1 MSKKTIH
8 GITGSILTTV
18 GLTAMAP
25 TAFAAPSIETNFS
38 VTPQM
43 GSLQSISLFGS
54 ANGWRTAQSATDT
67 GQTYAYRFIAIDF
80 TTDATGIF
88 SFGQNASNYPVD
100 TAMAVYYSNSFDLSN
115 LLDPNAYNDDS
126 NDSSKTCGSP
136 GRCPE
141 VTAELIEGARNT
153 LVITTYSPS
162 ATDRLELPISAYAI
176 GPGNVVFTLYELPPE
191 EPEEEP
197 APEVPEKEI
206 VNEPAPTPE
215 PIAPPPVYYVSVFD
229 SASAFSNTSA
239 YNAASIIDSTPE
251 LLALFV
257 GLPNNSQ
264 RSTAATQTLPL
275 FNGSSSQVTQG
286 TLASMNRTVD
296 ARQAELRGLSS
307 GDEANRAQSFWIKP
321 FGSWAKQDDRNGVSG
336 FDVTTS
342 GFVLG
347 YDTEATPQLLL
358 GGAFGYA
365 NSSVDSNSSIA
376 PQQMDIDSYQLLGYG
391 RYEIAPTLDVS
402 FQADVGVNENQGKR
416 HVTFITSTAE
426 SSYDSYTGH
435 LGLGLNKHFAVSP
448 KDQAITSLVTDYTWF
463 KDEAYQEE
471 GAGVLNLSVEERTTE
486 SWIVGVRSEWIH
498 QINSAFAINAS
509 LGAGYDLLDEQAA
522 ITSAYA
528 AAPSA
533 SFSTAGLDL
542 EPWNANAGTGLTY
555 STLNGIDI
563 SALYQAEHRSDFL
576 NQTASLKVTWEF

>member
-1 MSKKTIH
+1 MSIKSIQ
-8 GITGSILTTV
+8 GITRSILATV
-18 GLTAMAP
+18 SLTAIAP
-25 TAFAAPSIETNFS
+25 TALAALGIETNFS
-38 VTPQM
+38 VTPAM
-43 GSLQSISLFGS
+43 GDFQSIDLFGS
-54 ANGWRTAQSATDT
+54 RNGWRNVQSATDT
-67 GQTYAYRFIAIDF
+67 GQTYTYRFIAIDF

-88 SFGQNASNYPVD
+88 SFGQNSYPID
-100 TAMAVYYSNSFDLSN
+100 TTMAVYYSSSFDLSN
-115 LLDPNAYNDDS
+115 LVDPNVYNDDGT
-126 NDSSKTCGSP
+126 DASKKCGSP
-136 GRCPE
+136 NCPLI
-141 VTAELIEGARNT
+141 TAELVEGARNT
-153 LVITTYSPS
+153 LVISTYNPDTGNS
-162 ATDRLELPISAYAI
+162 LELPISAYAI
-176 GPGNVVFTLYELPPE
+176 GPGNVVFTLYELAPE
-191 EPEEEP
+191 EPVEETI
-197 APEVPEKEI
+197 PEVPEEEL

-215 PIAPPPVYYVSVFD
+215 PEAPPVYYVSVFD
-229 SASAFSNTSA
+229 SASAFSNISA
-239 YNAASIIDSTPE
+239 YNAANIIDSTPE

-257 GLPNNSQ
+257 GLQNDAQ

-275 FNGSSSQVTQG
+275 LNGSSSQVTQG

-307 GDEANRAQSFWIKP
+307 GDEAKRAQSFWIKP

-342 GFVLG
+342 GVVVG

-402 FQADVGVNENQGKR
+402 FQADVGVNDNQGKR
-416 HVTFITSTAE
+416 HVTFINSTAE

-435 LGLGLNKHFAVSP
+435 LGLGLNKRFTISP

-471 GAGVLNLSVEERTTE
+471 GAGILNLSVEDRTTE
-486 SWIVGVRSEWIH
+486 SWVMGVRSEWIH
-498 QINSAFAINAS
+498 QINSAFALNAS

-533 SFSTAGLDL
+533 NFTTAGLDL

-555 STLNGIDI
+555 TTLNGVDI

>member
-1 MSKKTIH
+1 MSKRTIQ
-8 GITGSILTTV
+8 GITGSILATV

-25 TAFAAPSIETNFS
+25 TALAVPSIETNFS
-38 VTPQM
+38 VTPEM
-43 GSLQSISLFGS
+43 GNFQSIGLFGS
-54 ANGWRTAQSATDT
+54 SNGWRTAQSASDT
-67 GQTYAYRFIAIDF
+67 GQTFTYRFIAIDF
-80 TTDATGIF
+80 TTDITGSF
-88 SFGQNASNYPVD
+88 TFGQNSYPID

-115 LLDPNAYNDDS
+115 LVDPDAYNDDGG
-126 NDSSKTCGSP
+126 DISKKCGSP
-136 GRCPE
+136 NCPQ
-141 VTAELIEGARNT
+141 VTTELIAGARNT
-153 LVITTYSPS
+153 LVITTYRPVD
-162 ATDRLELPISAYAI
+162 ADGLELPISAYAI
-176 GPGNVVFTLYELPPE
+176 GPGNVVFTLYELAPE
-191 EPEEEP
+191 ETEEELAPEESEEEL
-197 APEVPEKEI
+197 APEEL
-206 VNEPAPTPE
+206 VNEPEPE
-215 PIAPPPVYYVSVFD
+215 APPVYYVSVFD
-229 SASAFSNTSA
+229 SASAFSNISA
-239 YNAASIIDSTPE
+239 YNAANIIDSTPE

-257 GLPNNSQ
+257 GLQNDAQ
-264 RSTAATQTLPL
+264 RSIAATQTLPL
-275 FNGSSSQVTQG
+275 LNGSSSQVTQG

-307 GDEANRAQSFWIKP
+307 GDEAKRGQSFWIKP

-342 GFVLG
+342 GVVLG
-347 YDTEATPQLLL
+347 YDTEATSRLLL

-416 HVTFITSTAE
+416 HVTFINSTAE
-426 SSYDSYTGH
+426 SSYNSYTGH
-435 LGLGLNKHFAVSP
+435 LGLGLNKRFTISP
-448 KDQAITSLVTDYTWF
+448 KDQAITSVVTDYTWF

-471 GAGVLNLSVEERTTE
+471 GAGVLNLSVEDRTTE
-486 SWIVGVRSEWIH
+486 SWVMGVRSEWIH
-498 QINSAFAINAS
+498 QINSAFALNAS

-533 SFSTAGLDL
+533 NFTTAGLDL

-555 STLNGIDI
+555 TTLNGVDI

-576 NQTASLKVTWEF
+576 NQTASLKVMWEF

>member
-1 MSKKTIH
+1 MSKKTIQ
-8 GITGSILTTV
+8 GITGSILATV
-18 GLTAMAP
+18 GLAAVAP
-25 TAFAAPSIETNFS
+25 TALAVPAIETNFS
-38 VTPQM
+38 VTPEM
-43 GSLQSISLFGS
+43 GSLQSISLFG
-54 ANGWRTAQSATDT
+54 ATNGWRTAESATDT
-67 GQTYAYRFIAIDF
+67 GQTYTYRFIAIDF

-88 SFGQNASNYPVD
+88 SFGQNASSYPVD

-126 NDSSKTCGSP
+126 GDSSKTCGSS

-153 LVITTYSPS
+153 LVITTFSPS
-162 ATDRLELPISAYAI
+162 DAGSLELPISAYAI
-176 GPGNVVFTLYELPPE
+176 GPGNVVFTIYEQTPE
-191 EPEEEP
+191 EPEEEL
-197 APEVPEKEI
+197 
-206 VNEPAPTPE
+206 VNEPTPTPE
-215 PIAPPPVYYVSVFD
+215 PEAPPVYYVSVFD
-229 SASAFSNTSA
+229 SASAFSNISA
-239 YNAASIIDSTPE
+239 YNAANIIDSTPE

-257 GLPNNSQ
+257 GLPNDAQ

-307 GDEANRAQSFWIKP
+307 GDEANRAQSFWVKP

-342 GFVLG
+342 GVVLG

-402 FQADVGVNENQGKR
+402 FQADVGVNENEGKR
-416 HVTFITSTAE
+416 HVTFINSTAE

-435 LGLGLNKHFAVSP
+435 LGLGLNKRFTISP
-448 KDQAITSLVTDYTWF
+448 KDQVVTSLVTDYTWF
-463 KDEAYQEE
+463 KDEAYKEE
-471 GAGVLNLSVEERTTE
+471 GAGVLNLSVEDRTTE
-486 SWIVGVRSEWIH
+486 SWVMGVRSEWIH
-498 QINSAFAINAS
+498 QISSAFAVNAS

-555 STLNGIDI
+555 TTLNGIDI